1 MIKDMIYAA
10 DLNTDNKVD
19 KEEFMRVMKKMKLIW
34 KNYKKLKKLFI

>member
-19 KEEFMRVMKKMKLIW
+19 KEEFMRVMKKMKLI
-34 KNYKKLKKLFI
+34 